1 MTLAINPLSPST
13 IAILLGFDTED
24 VFPFLSSV
32 HSLLIFQ
39 EDLDH
44 PVQPFHKSFP
54 NFIVDP
60 TRCADQRFLVSP
72 PDHHAE
78 LLIGCLKLMNRELEQ
93 NMCKLSDG
101 VLNSEVDDLRERTD
115 QYINHSLRYAC
126 RSWHKHL
133 FDTAPAHTF
142 EITSVLHRFLEG
154 KFLFWLEVLSVLGAA
169 REAVDALEAS
179 VKWLGV
185 RCVSLLNVSQY
196 SLGPDLGIANS

>member
-13 IAILLGFDTED
+13 IATLLGFDTED

-54 NFIVDP
+54 DFIVDP

-101 VLNSEVDDLRERTD
+101 VLNSEVDDLREKTD

-133 FDTAPAHTF
+133 
-142 EITSVLHRFLEG
+142 
-154 KFLFWLEVLSVLGAA
+154 
-169 REAVDALEAS
+169 
-179 VKWLGV
+179 
-185 RCVSLLNVSQY
+185 
-196 SLGPDLGIANS
+196 